1 MSKKVNK
8 KMEKPL
14 YENKAVVP
22 IYSNKVEVVISHDGL
37 PVGFQFEANGHID
50 KMIELGFWKRV

>member
-1 MSKKVNK
+1 
-8 KMEKPL
+8 MEKPL